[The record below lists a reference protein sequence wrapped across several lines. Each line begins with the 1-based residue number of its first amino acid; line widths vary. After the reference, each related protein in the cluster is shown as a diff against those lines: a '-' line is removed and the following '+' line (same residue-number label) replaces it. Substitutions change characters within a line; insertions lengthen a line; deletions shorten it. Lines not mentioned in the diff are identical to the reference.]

1 MAADWLSDYAA
12 QKAKKDA
19 EDWRKHQQK
28 EDLAGLGW
36 LGLRKAESVLGSAI
50 DGLFGWLDKGINT
63 AWDGAKEFVERSR
76 NLIKDIYYGEGIL
89 WENDIERATRIA
101 EKLLSTMQAEG
112 EMGAIDYEKEF
123 KETIFKNKS
132 RLDTEKYLIELE
144 ARGIDVTEL
153 RKWADDERNRLGIKT
168 NLSDKDQKELE
179 AYRNQV
185 QKEQAMLEEKRKQE
199 FVMMTF
205 MLAGGT
211 PIPIV
216 GDLKNLLD
224 KVLSN
229 PHELNYNEVME
240 LTKNYQQVA
249 DSHLAWIMRDVA
261 EYIKDKSDSWFGG
274 FEFDGKLKQQREDL
288 ENQLKA
294 FNNQLKALVDK
305 PVENEAKIA
314 EIQKETAKIQAS
326 IQAID
331 EKEKRFNAVK
341 DFFKNKDSVAA
352 ANNTVSALCCVLSYY
367 FYGMSEGKIDMS
379 FRDFYLDQVRK
390 GNISMGTHNGN
401 QGAFYYIGSGEL
413 NKEWGLKRADVAY
426 DSEKIKQVLQN
437 INGTTAIGWTG
448 GHFYIMKKYNNE
460 WYFMDHANRSFRGEK
475 LDLNDFK
482 HLKRLYQIRY

>member
-12 QKAKKDA
+12 QKARKDA

-305 PVENEAKIA
+305 PVENKAKIA

-326 IQAID
+326 IR
-331 EKEKRFNAVK
+331 KRQ
-341 DFFKNKDSVAA
+341 NK
-352 ANNTVSALCCVLSYY
+352 
-367 FYGMSEGKIDMS
+367 
-379 FRDFYLDQVRK
+379 
-390 GNISMGTHNGN
+390 H
-401 QGAFYYIGSGEL
+401 
-413 NKEWGLKRADVAY
+413 
-426 DSEKIKQVLQN
+426 
-437 INGTTAIGWTG
+437 
-448 GHFYIMKKYNNE
+448 
-460 WYFMDHANRSFRGEK
+460 
-475 LDLNDFK
+475 
-482 HLKRLYQIRY
+482 RLP